1 MSVSQGTAHTLLSR
15 AADAPG
21 RDEGYWRRR
30 AACRG
35 EDPELFFPVG
45 SAGSAALAQI
55 AEAKKICARCPVRR
69 ACLVF
74 AMATR
79 QEYGIWGG
87 LTEDERSQLRRRVA
101 ASQTAAVPAAVGWL
115 PRKQRDSDCST
126 EGGRQPA
133 VGEAVPSAEAAGHR
147 GDDRFSRT
155 AEAVEVQRDRL

>member
-1 MSVSQGTAHTLLSR
+1 MLR

-45 SAGSAALAQI
+45 SAGPATLAQI
-55 AEAKKICARCPVRR
+55 TEAKTICARCPARR

-74 AMATR
+74 ALATG

-87 LTEDERSQLRRRVA
+87 LAEDERRRLRRRPVA
-101 ASQTAAVPAAVGWL
+101 
-115 PRKQRDSDCST
+115 
-126 EGGRQPA
+126 
-133 VGEAVPSAEAAGHR
+133 
-147 GDDRFSRT
+147 
-155 AEAVEVQRDRL
+155 

>member
-1 MSVSQGTAHTLLSR
+1 MSVNEGTAHALLSR

-30 AACRG
+30 AACRD

-74 AMATR
+74 AMATG

-87 LTEDERSQLRRRVA
+87 LTEGERSQLHRRVA
-101 ASQTAAVPAAVGWL
+101 GKQTAAVPATVGCL
-115 PRKQRDSDCST
+115 PP
-126 EGGRQPA
+126 GPA
-133 VGEAVPSAEAAGHR
+133 GS
-147 GDDRFSRT
+147 
-155 AEAVEVQRDRL
+155 

>member
-1 MSVSQGTAHTLLSR
+1 MAVNQGTAHALLSR

-35 EDPELFFPVG
+35 EEPELFFPVG
-45 SAGSAALAQI
+45 SAGPAALAQI
-55 AEAKKICARCPVRR
+55 AEAKKICARCPVRQ

-74 AMATR
+74 AMATG

-101 ASQTAAVPAAVGWL
+101 GEQTAAVPATDACL
-115 PRKQRDSDCST
+115 PP
-126 EGGRQPA
+126 GPA
-133 VGEAVPSAEAAGHR
+133 GS
-147 GDDRFSRT
+147 
-155 AEAVEVQRDRL
+155 